1 MQLIAAYRQE
11 RIEPTRNSGV
21 TSLFSLK
28 QQAIVA
34 EVRGSVTF
42 MDAKTGRPTD
52 IRKLGGSW
60 PDFFSLAAM
69 PTLRPARLTTAY
81 ATLLPSICAVSD
93 SVSP

>member
-42 MDAKTGRPTD
+42 MDAKTGRPID

-60 PDFFSLAAM
+60 PDFFEGFAKKSEEAM
-69 PTLRPARLTTAY
+69 ARKEKWE
-81 ATLLPSICAVSD
+81 SENKRSKI
-93 SVSP
+93 